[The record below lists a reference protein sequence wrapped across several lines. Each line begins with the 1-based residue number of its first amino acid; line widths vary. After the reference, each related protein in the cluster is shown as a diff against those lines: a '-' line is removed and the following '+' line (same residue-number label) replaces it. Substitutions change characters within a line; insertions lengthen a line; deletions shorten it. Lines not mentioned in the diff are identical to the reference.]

1 MVLKKK
7 RFLIVFL
14 VAGLLMGLAAN
25 ADAASQAFNTPSVF
39 GDNQSSLNNGPEL
52 SFSTGTVDNHKLSIP
67 SNTPTP
73 LEGVRWPNKRVTI
86 YLAATTPEI
95 KAAFR
100 DAVKRWN
107 KTKAIHLVW
116 TKDEDKA
123 QIVAEEGDLTGQTSG
138 STVGYV
144 TSQLGSTRTEFNP
157 DTHALLHASSLLDTN
172 QLMGTTARYRSMV
185 AQHELG
191 HAIGLAHAPE
201 YEKSVMIP
209 RNIHTGITK
218 NDIRSVRQLYH

>member
-1 MVLKKK
+1 MMLKKD
-7 RFLIVFL
+7 RFLTSLL
-14 VAGLLMGLAAN
+14 VAGLLMGIAGN
-25 ADAASQAFNTPSVF
+25 VDAAGQVFNNSPAF
-39 GDNQSSLNNGPEL
+39 GDNQSSLNSGPEL
-52 SFSTGTVDNHKLSIP
+52 RFSTGTVDNHKLSIP
-67 SNTPTP
+67 LNTPTP

-95 KAAFR
+95 KVAFR

-107 KTKAIHLVW
+107 KTKAVHLVW
-116 TKDEDKA
+116 IKNEDKA
-123 QIVAEEGDLTGQTSG
+123 QIVATEGDLTNQTSG

-144 TSQLGSTRTEFNP
+144 TSQLGSTRTEFDP
-157 DTHALLHASSLLDTN
+157 DTHALLHANSLLNTN
-172 QLMGTTARYRSMV
+172 QLMGTTARYKSMV